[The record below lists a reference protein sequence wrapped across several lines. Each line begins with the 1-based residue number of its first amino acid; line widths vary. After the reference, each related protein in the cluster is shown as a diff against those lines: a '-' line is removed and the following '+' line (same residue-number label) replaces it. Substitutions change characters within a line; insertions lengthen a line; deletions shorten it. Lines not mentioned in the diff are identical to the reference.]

1 MAVQGNLR
9 EMSLANLIQ
18 VNCQEMRSARLTL
31 EQDGQSGEVYFA
43 DGQVV
48 HSTCGMM
55 SGQDAVFEML
65 TWEDGT
71 FTFDRDVHT
80 AEKSISIDWNDLLL
94 EGMQRAAEAL
104 SVKTRAQAKKK
115 NSALPQL
122 KAIDG
127 VTGAIIS
134 STDGIVLSADVPES
148 DGEQEAAIAVFMGA
162 AAEQLGE
169 VFGLNLFAHGVVNT
183 KTRRLLVLRQT
194 DRYIGLVIGERSSP
208 TIIANAANE
217 VLRKFPS

>member
-1 MAVQGNLR
+1 MPVQGNLR

-31 EQDGQSGEVYFA
+31 EQEGQSGEVYFA

-48 HSTCGMM
+48 HAVRGVI
-55 SGQDAVFEML
+55 SGQEAVFEML

-80 AEKSISIDWNDLLL
+80 AEKTISLDWNDLLL

-104 SVKTRAQAKKK
+104 SAKTRAQAKKK
-115 NSALPQL
+115 NNALPHL
-122 KAIDG
+122 KAIEG
-127 VTGAIIS
+127 VTGVIIS
-134 STDGIVLSADVPES
+134 STDGIVLAADVPDS

-169 VFGLNLFAHGVVNT
+169 AFGLNVFAHGTVNT

-194 DRYIGLVIGERSSP
+194 DRYIGLVIGERTSP
-208 TIIANAANE
+208 TIVANAANE
-217 VLRKFPS
+217 VFRKFPS

>member
-1 MAVQGNLR
+1 MPLQGNLR

-31 EQDGQSGEVYFA
+31 EQDGQFGEVYFA

-48 HSTCGMM
+48 HATTGHVT
-55 SGQDAVFEML
+55 GREAVFEML

-80 AEKSISIDWNDLLL
+80 SAKTISADWNELLL
-94 EGMQRAAEAL
+94 EGLQRAAESL
-104 SVKTRAQAKKK
+104 DIKRRAQAKRKQ
-115 NSALPQL
+115 SVLPQL

-127 VTGAIIS
+127 VTGVVIS
-134 STDGIVLSADVPES
+134 ATDGIVLGADVPAS

-162 AAEQLGE
+162 AAQQLGE
-169 VFGLNLFAHGVVNT
+169 TFGLNLFSHGVVNT
-183 KTRRLLVLRQT
+183 KTRRLLVLPQP
-194 DRYIGLVIGERSSP
+194 DRFVGLVIGERSSP
-208 TIIANAANE
+208 TIIANAATE
-217 VLRKFPS
+217 IFRKSSS